1 MTPDKTITTSRRRR
15 ATPEPFFTLERA
27 NRSLV
32 LVRPI
37 VAGLVTQFRELTA
50 LQAERERLACTRGQ
64 VEQIETLEHDM
75 QRHAAALNAL
85 NQELLAVGCVLKD
98 WGTGLVDF
106 PAQLRGRRVWLCWKL
121 GEPAVTHWHEW
132 DAGYAGR
139 RTIGPDWPPGHEHAA
154 A

>member
-15 ATPEPFFTLERA
+15 TEPEPYFTLERA

-32 LVRPI
+32 LVRKI
-37 VAGLVTQFRELTA
+37 VAELVSQFRELA
-50 LQAERERLACTRGQ
+50 GLQAERERLACTRGQ
-64 VEQIETLEHDM
+64 IEQIETLEHDM

-98 WGTGLVDF
+98 WRTGLVDF
-106 PAQLRGRRVWLCWKL
+106 PAHVGGRRVWLCWKL

-132 DAGYAGR
+132 EAGYAGR
-139 RTIGPDWPPGHEHAA
+139 RAIDHDWPRENERTTA
-154 A
+154 